1 MKPAMPDHASRNF
14 KLKGLVARNAGEGP
28 RFSIPEGGVLRSDGI
43 GDGHFRAKRT
53 HGLHEGVDITA
64 NPGDVVPAPIDG
76 VVTEKKNAYKDDN
89 MGLKS
94 THIEGTGKWEGFTVK
109 MFYMDNTA
117 LKVGAPVKR
126 GAPLGPAQDVR
137 VKHGPK
143 MTPHVHYEVYKD
155 GKLIDPT
162 GLLIGE

>member
-1 MKPAMPDHASRNF
+1 MPDHASRNF

-43 GDGHFRAKRT
+43 GDGNFRSKRT
-53 HGLHEGVDITA
+53 HGLHKGVDITA
-64 NPGDVVPAPIDG
+64 NPGQMVPAPIDG
-76 VVTEKKNAYKDDN
+76 VVSRKGIVYGDKDN
-89 MGLKS
+89 RGLLS
-94 THIEGTGKWEGFTVK
+94 THIKGTGKWEGFTVK

-143 MTPHVHYEVYKD
+143 MRPHVHYEVRKD

-162 GLLIGE
+162 DLLIGKK